1 LQLGGSHG
9 YTLSF
14 LQASSNVMKFN
25 NCQQIF
31 CLKQTFLGRVEHNEN
46 KKQVR
51 LYESALEGMDRAE
64 GK

>member
-1 LQLGGSHG
+1 
-9 YTLSF
+9 
-14 LQASSNVMKFN
+14 MKLN

-51 LYESALEGMDRAE
+51 LYKSALEGMDRAE